1 MAKALNKQKLIVL
14 FSLLVIAASIAGW
27 VLWEVYGD
35 QVIQAA
41 FNGQSL
47 PLVNKYVGIHK
58 SIDPTNRTLE
68 YFLQNGKPVVPRLF
82 GLIIAAQFLLL
93 AGMRYGRSVVSKFY
107 SETTHPIDLGIL
119 RIVLFTALIIYVD
132 IPQVVQFSRFPVE
145 LRVAPVGIGWLINIL
160 PINPAWA
167 TVLSYLF
174 IVACVSGALGF
185 FSRTSAALVVILGF
199 YVLGIPQF
207 FGKIDHYHHLLWFAA
222 ILAASPSGDALSI
235 DSLIASRK
243 KQKSEAVDPSV
254 AYALPLKFVMLLMGI
269 IYFFAGV
276 WKFVIGGF
284 GWATGDTMKYI
295 LYAQWFRLDWM
306 PAFRIDQYPLLY
318 RAAGV
323 GVILF
328 ELAFIFLLF
337 FPRIRRLA
345 AVSGIL
351 FHLSVY
357 LFAHINFWTLAVC
370 YVVFIDFEPLQ
381 RLLNLGKQ
389 TTSETDLSNRFAK
402 GASASGGHSTIV
414 NPSQRLVSSW
424 HRKSGT
430 LFVGTLLLSINILC
444 GLALVDSW
452 PFAVYPTFAT
462 VQEKYLQSLTL
473 SLLNPDGTT
482 TEMIPYKER
491 LLQSKMH
498 PSRLIGL
505 FTQVLWAKD
514 STEARTR
521 GTALLKV
528 LAENDP
534 RLRQAKSI
542 QIFKDICSVI
552 PEEQNRNPVR
562 RELLVSVEQ

>member
-1 MAKALNKQKLIVL
+1 MAKALNRQRLVVF
-14 FSLLVIAASIAGW
+14 FSLLVIVASIAGW
-27 VLWEVYGD
+27 VLWEVYAD

-41 FNGQSL
+41 FNGHSL

-82 GLIIAAQFLLL
+82 GLIIAAQILLL
-93 AGMRYGRSVVSKFY
+93 AGMRYWPSVVSKFF
-107 SETTHPIDLGIL
+107 SETTHPINLGIF
-119 RIVLFTALIIYVD
+119 RIVLFAALIIYVD

-145 LRVAPVGIGWLINIL
+145 LRVAPVGIGWLIDII

-167 TVLSYLF
+167 TVASYLF
-174 IVACVSGALGF
+174 IVACVSGVLGF
-185 FSRTSAALVVILGF
+185 FSRTAATIVVILGF

-222 ILAASPSGDALSI
+222 ILAASPSGDALSV
-235 DSLIASRK
+235 DSLIVSRK
-243 KQKSEAVDPSV
+243 RKKGETVDSST

-284 GWATGDTMKYI
+284 GWAAGDTMKYI

-306 PAFRIDQYPLLY
+306 PAFRIDHYPLLCK
-318 RAAGV
+318 AAGI
-323 GVILF
+323 GVISF

-337 FPRIRRLA
+337 FPRTRKVA
-345 AVSGIL
+345 AIGGIL
-351 FHLSVY
+351 FHFSVY
-357 LFAHINFWTLAVC
+357 LFAHINFWTLALC
-370 YVVFIDFEPLQ
+370 YVAFINFEPLF
-381 RLLNLGKQ
+381 RLVRKYKQ
-389 TTSETDLSNRFAK
+389 LPLKAIPSNRE
-402 GASASGGHSTIV
+402 SGI
-414 NPSQRLVSSW
+414 
-424 HRKSGT
+424 
-430 LFVGTLLLSINILC
+430 LFVGSILLSINILC
-444 GLALVDSW
+444 GLALIDSW
-452 PFAVYPTFAT
+452 PFAIYPTFAA
-462 VQEKYLQSLTL
+462 VQEKYIQSLTISL
-473 SLLNPDGTT
+473 SNPDGTVS
-482 TEMIPYKER
+482 EIIPYKER
-491 LLQSKMH
+491 SLQSKMH

-514 STEARTR
+514 STEARAR
-521 GTALLKV
+521 GIALLKV
-528 LAENDP
+528 LAEGDP

>member
-1 MAKALNKQKLIVL
+1 MVSIFLIII
-14 FSLLVIAASIAGW
+14 SIIGIA
-27 VLWEVYGD
+27 LWEVFSGRL
-35 QVIQAA
+35 IETA

-47 PLVNKYVGIHK
+47 PSVNKYVGIHK

-68 YFLQNGKPVVPRLF
+68 YFLQNGKPVVPRLL
-82 GLIIAAQFLLL
+82 GLLITAQLLLL
-93 AGMRYGRSVVSKFY
+93 AAMRYGRSVVSKFF
-107 SETTHPIDLGIL
+107 SEATHPINLGIF
-119 RIVLFTALIIYVD
+119 RVVLFAALIIYID

-145 LRVAPVGIGWLINIL
+145 LRVAPFGIGWLINIL

-167 TVLSYLF
+167 TAASYLF
-174 IVACVSGALGF
+174 IMSCVSGVLGF
-185 FSRTSAALVVILGF
+185 FSRTSATIAVILGF

-222 ILAASPSGDALSI
+222 ILAASPCGDALSI
-235 DSLIASRK
+235 DLLIASRK
-243 KQKSEAVDPSV
+243 KKKGEAVDPSV
-254 AYALPLKFVMLLMGI
+254 AYALPLKFAMLLMGI

-295 LYAQWFRLDWM
+295 LYAQWFRLEWM
-306 PAFRIDQYPLLY
+306 PAFRIDQYPLAY
-318 RAAGV
+318 RAAGI
-323 GVILF
+323 GVIFF

-337 FPRIRRLA
+337 FPWSRKVA
-345 AVSGIL
+345 AICGIL
-351 FHLSVY
+351 FHFSVY
-357 LFAHINFWTLAVC
+357 LFAHINFWTLALC
-370 YVVFIDFEPLQ
+370 YVIFIDFEPLHH
-381 RLLNLGKQ
+381 RLKRSTLPMPGF
-389 TTSETDLSNRFAK
+389 SNQH
-402 GASASGGHSTIV
+402 SAIINPSRSLVSLGHS
-414 NPSQRLVSSW
+414 
-424 HRKSGT
+424 KST
-430 LFVGTLLLSINILC
+430 VIVGTLLLSVNILC

-462 VQEKYLQSLTL
+462 VQEKYLQSLTI

-482 TEMIPYKER
+482 TEIIPYKER
-491 LLQSKMH
+491 SLQSKMH

-528 LAENDP
+528 LAEDDT

-552 PEEQNRNPVR
+552 PKEQNRNPVR
-562 RELLVSVEQ
+562 RELLVSIER